1 MVRLIDEERR
11 GAVRH
16 MLLNRR
22 FGAAGN
28 MHGGD
33 DDVGAVEDL
42 IDFGGRGRD
51 AGKPGNHGE

>member
-1 MVRLIDEERR
+1 
-11 GAVRH
+11 

-33 DDVGAVEDL
+33 DDIGAVEDL
-42 IDFGGRGRD
+42 IDFGDRSRD
-51 AGKPGNHGE
+51 AGKPGDHGE